1 MARILVI
8 DDDTGICEAVGLV
21 LSRAG
26 HDVSAAFNR
35 ESGRKAADEISPDL
49 VILDVMMEEQDDGFK
64 LAQQLRE
71 DGFDKPILMLTSIGY
86 ITGYR
91 YERDDDIVPVDNFQ
105 EKPVSPAK
113 LIEKVNAL
121 LSGRIEQG

>member
-26 HDVSAAFNR
+26 HDVSAAFTR
-35 ESGRKAADEISPDL
+35 ETGRRAVNEILPDL

-64 LAQQLRE
+64 LAQELRE
-71 DGFDKPILMLTSIGY
+71 AGFHMPILMFTSIGY

-91 YERDDDIVPVDNFQ
+91 YEKDDDIVPVDDFQ
-105 EKPVSPAK
+105 EKPVSPGK

-121 LSGRIEQG
+121 LEARSEKG